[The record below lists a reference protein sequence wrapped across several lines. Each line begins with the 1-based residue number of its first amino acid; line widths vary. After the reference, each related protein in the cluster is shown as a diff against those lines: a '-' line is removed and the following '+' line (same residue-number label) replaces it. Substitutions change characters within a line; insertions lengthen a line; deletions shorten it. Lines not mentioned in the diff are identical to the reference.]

1 MDKINAIIAKM
12 NIVERKDGRLSGR
25 ITYNGNRKEFYGA
38 TKAEIKRKAREYCTK
53 VENGY
58 FDPERVKLS
67 ECIEDWLHKYKWNKV
82 SDSTYTRMYRTYHN
96 QIKDTIGQMQI
107 GNVTSE
113 VIQNLINEYAGVKD
127 DHSATDDDTAENT
140 KKSLARSGLKK
151 IMSLLNEFFEQ
162 AVKDGKVCV
171 NPCDAVVI
179 PKEEM
184 LAVKTKEQ
192 ISLTDTQIEDIKNVA
207 LTKCKNG
214 KYKYQYNFVILLI
227 LNLGLRAGE
236 MLALMWSDID
246 FERKIVYI
254 RRTMQNNVML
264 TYNDIHNHV
273 TRVGDT
279 TKTKAGRRVL
289 KLNDTVVE
297 YLLQIKQFQEEHGI
311 VSDFICAT
319 TKNHIITLRQLER
332 QVVRFAQLAEIKE
345 HITLH
350 TLRHTFGSYMLRHG
364 TPIEVVSKLMGHA
377 NVKVTYDKY
386 IHVLQEQEALAM
398 NTVIIA

>member
-25 ITYNGNRKEFYGA
+25 ITYNGTRKEFYGA

-127 DHSATDDDTAENT
+127 DHSATDNDTAENT

-246 FERKIVYI
+246 FERKIAYI

-364 TPIEVVSKLMGHA
+364 TPIEVVSKLMGHS